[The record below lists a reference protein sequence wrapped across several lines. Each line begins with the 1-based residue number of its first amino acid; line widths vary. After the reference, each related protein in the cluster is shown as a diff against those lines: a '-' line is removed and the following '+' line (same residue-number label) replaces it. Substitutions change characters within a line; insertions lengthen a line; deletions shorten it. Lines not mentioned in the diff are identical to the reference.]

1 MKNEKEKM
9 ELAPKTFE
17 TANPF
22 HMMRRFTQDM
32 ERFFEDFRG
41 FNFPSFFRTDFAPF
55 RMEPFRM
62 EFEKVEWLPQ
72 IEVLQ
77 LNGQFTVRADLPGLT
92 KDDVKI
98 EVTNDFLTISGERKE
113 EKEEKQEGFY
123 RSERNYGSFY
133 RQIPLPES
141 AKTENAEA
149 TFRNGVLEITI
160 PVPKVATP
168 TRKLEIKEPPDVK
181 AVKAAAATARS

>member
-77 LNGQFTVRADLPGLT
+77 NNGQFKVRADLPGLT
-92 KDDVKI
+92 KEDVKV
-98 EVTNDFLTISGERKE
+98 EVTGDLLTLSGERKAETE
-113 EKEEKQEGFY
+113 EKREGFY
-123 RSERNYGSFY
+123 RSERSYGSFY
-133 RQIPLPES
+133 RQIPLPEG
-141 AKTENAEA
+141 AKIENAAA
-149 TFRNGVLEITI
+149 TFQNGVLEITI
-160 PVPKVATP
+160 PAAKVEP
-168 TRKLEIKEPPDVK
+168 PVRKLEITEPK
-181 AVKAAAATARS
+181 AEKAAKAAA

>member
-1 MKNEKEKM
+1 MKNNKKERM
-9 ELAPKTFE
+9 ELAPKTTE
-17 TANPF
+17 MANPF
-22 HMMRRFTQDM
+22 QMMRRFTQDM

-41 FNFPSFFRTDFAPF
+41 FNFPTFFRTDFAPF
-55 RMEPFRM
+55 HM
-62 EFEKVEWLPQ
+62 EFDKVGWMPQ
-72 IEVLQ
+72 IEVFQ
-77 LNGQFTVRADLPGLT
+77 NKDQFTVRADLPGLT

-98 EVTNDFLTISGERKE
+98 EVTDDFLTISGERKE
-113 EKEEKQEGFY
+113 EKEEKHEGFY

-160 PVPKVATP
+160 PAPKIAAP
-168 TRKLEIKEPPDVK
+168 TRKLEIKEPVEAKPL
-181 AVKAAAATARS
+181 KAAAAARS